1 MRFAG
6 VAWPAVDVVAVP
18 AVAVCWH
25 GRHFAFALAEN
36 FHAVIRALRENYLR
50 SAIVEDVEEL
60 VRTLLLPYES
70 LPWNTPNS
78 RHFSDFII
86 F

>member
-1 MRFAG
+1 MGAR
-6 VAWPAVDVVAVP
+6 PT
-18 AVAVCWH
+18 
-25 GRHFAFALAEN
+25 LAEN

-60 VRTLLLPYES
+60 VRKYRTLLLPYES

-86 F
+86 FCTYTDNEDIS